1 MRPTESV
8 IAIVVAVT
16 TRLHVVVVRVII
28 RQRGRVAVEERIVS
42 TEGGVIGWEGVI
54 VGVAIGRVLVRSG
67 VP

>member
-16 TRLHVVVVRVII
+16 TRLYVVVRVII

-54 VGVAIGRVLVRSG
+54 VGVAIGRVLVRSE